1 MWIAKGR
8 MLDKINKCK
17 GPEASVSPAAV
28 ENRLYAAVA
37 GVGLGNYCSNQGERK
52 ITTDWT
58 RVRAKG

>member
-37 GVGLGNYCSNQGERK
+37 GVGLGNYCSNQGER
-52 ITTDWT
+52 
-58 RVRAKG
+58 